1 MHLATND
8 RETKEECVTGLPQAR
23 LVQWPTKATG
33 PALSPLHLQASCP
46 HFISKRG
53 QGQRARDVSQP
64 RVSLSQSFLR
74 SPSHSFHLTGRIWD
88 PWPPL
93 AARESGKV
101 VFFLDTL
108 KHRTNWDSRHV
119 GASATPPFLP
129 VHPPRPWLNLPPQL
143 RPHCPSAA
151 WSAVAPPPTVQ
162 LSLPSYCSKR
172 S

>member
-1 MHLATND
+1 MTQITPHPGQNLPAPYRVVMHLATND

-23 LVQWPTKATG
+23 LVQWPTKAMG

-53 QGQRARDVSQP
+53 QGQRARDVSQL

-101 VFFLDTL
+101 LFYIFSGHTEAQNKL
-108 KHRTNWDSRHV
+108 
-119 GASATPPFLP
+119 GF
-129 VHPPRPWLNLPPQL
+129 
-143 RPHCPSAA
+143 
-151 WSAVAPPPTVQ
+151 
-162 LSLPSYCSKR
+162 
-172 S
+172 